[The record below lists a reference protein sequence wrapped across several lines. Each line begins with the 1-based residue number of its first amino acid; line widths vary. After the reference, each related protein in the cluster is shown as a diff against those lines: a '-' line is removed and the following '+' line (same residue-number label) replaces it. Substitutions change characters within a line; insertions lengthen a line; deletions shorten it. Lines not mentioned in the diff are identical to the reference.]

1 MPFKKILEKIK
12 GKKEEE
18 EKEEIEITE
27 EAFKEEI
34 KPKIKIDKLESYT
47 DTTRIQE
54 SLRNGIIVLLS
65 IQELRKR
72 NINDLKKSVEKLKA
86 TIKALNGDIVGIDD
100 NYLLLT
106 PGYARIY
113 RG

>member
-1 MPFKKILEKIK
+1 MPFKKIIEKLR
-12 GKKEEE
+12 GKKEEA
-18 EKEEIEITE
+18 KEEIEIGE

-34 KPKIKIDKLESYT
+34 KPKIKIDKLTSYA
-47 DTTRIQE
+47 DSSRIQE
-54 SLRNGIIVLLS
+54 LLRNGNIVFLN
-65 IQELRKR
+65 IGELRKT

-86 TIKALNGDIVGIDD
+86 TVAALNGDIVGVDE

-106 PGYARIY
+106 PSYAKIH